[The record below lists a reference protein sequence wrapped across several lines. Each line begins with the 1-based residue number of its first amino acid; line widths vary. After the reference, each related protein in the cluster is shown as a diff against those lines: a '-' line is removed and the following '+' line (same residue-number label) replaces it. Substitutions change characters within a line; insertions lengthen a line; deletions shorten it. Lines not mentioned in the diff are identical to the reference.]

1 MNAWGKILTAAVVAA
16 GAWYVWTNKNTLFSA
31 ESQADTKCVGCQDF
45 IEDITIH
52 DYGSLQ
58 KPEPAGMYA
67 GQAVGQTISQYGDPA
82 SSSVHAFGQNYSG
95 RAMGL

>member
-1 MNAWGKILTAAVVAA
+1 MF
-16 GAWYVWTNKNTLFSA
+16 GAELSDH
-31 ESQADTKCVGCQDF
+31 SDCIGCQDF

-67 GQAVGQTISQYGDPA
+67 GQAVGQTISPYGEPESA
-82 SSSVHAFGQNYSG
+82 SVHAFGQNYYG